1 MSVSP
6 NGGAVDVFGE
16 VCQRLEPFR
25 KTDTPLSLDTD
36 IVRDLNLDS
45 LAVMDLVME
54 LEDRFDL
61 SIPLNDVAE
70 VKTVRDLT
78 DTIKRIREGA

>member
-1 MSVSP
+1 MSVGA
-6 NGGAVDVFGE
+6 GGAAVDVFGE

-25 KTDTPLSLDTD
+25 KTDAPLSLDTD

-54 LEDRFDL
+54 LEDKFDL

>member
-1 MSVSP
+1 MSVSSS
-6 NGGAVDVFGE
+6 GATVDVYGE

-78 DTIKRIREGA
+78 ETIKRIREGA